1 MNIREE
7 TRYRLEK
14 AVVKLTGIR
23 AEDRFPVAAFPVN
36 SHSGLRGGYDM
47 KRLRYLLTFLM
58 MVLVPP
64 AYAGLMDDLIQGAGL
79 GQKSGPG
86 NEQIIAGLKEALS
99 IGTGN
104 AVTATS
110 KTNGYFGNQAIKI
123 LMPEKIQKVADVLG
137 KVGYQKEV
145 DDFVLSMNRAAEK
158 AAPQAKAIFIDA
170 IRQMTVEDARKI
182 LDGGDTAATDYFK
195 AKTSGK
201 LYEAFQP
208 IVSSSMNEV
217 GTTRSYKEMMGR
229 YTALPFAS
237 AESLDLDRYVTN
249 KSLDG
254 LFYLV
259 GQEEIKIRKDPA
271 ARVTDLLKTVFGG
284 R

>member
-1 MNIREE
+1 
-7 TRYRLEK
+7 
-14 AVVKLTGIR
+14 
-23 AEDRFPVAAFPVN
+23 
-36 SHSGLRGGYDM
+36 M
-47 KRLRYLLTFLM
+47 KRALYLLPFLM

-64 AYAGLMDDLIQGAGL
+64 SNAGFMDDLVKGAGL

-110 KTNGYFGNQAIKI
+110 KTDGYFGNQAIKI
-123 LMPEKIQKVADVLG
+123 LMPEKIQKVGDVLG

-145 DDFVLSMNRAAEK
+145 DGFVLSMNRAAEK
-158 AAPQAKAIFIDA
+158 AAPRAKSIFVDA
-170 IRQMTVEDARKI
+170 VHQMTVEDARKI
-182 LDGGDTAATDYFK
+182 LDGGDTAATEYFK

-201 LYEAFQP
+201 MYDAFQP

-217 GTTRSYKEMMGR
+217 GTTRSYKEMMGK

-284 R
+284 K